1 MVYGVW
7 LCVSACVN
15 VLIPM
20 SKCVGMETI
29 PVGDVFYVPSGQ
41 TPCHSDHTHQ
51 QTITGLITNG
61 NSELMWWYM
70 CMLPNNIV

>member
-1 MVYGVW
+1 MVYVVW
-7 LCVSACVN
+7 LCICVCACVN
-15 VLIPM
+15 VLISI

-41 TPCHSDHTHQ
+41 TPCHSDQTHL

-61 NSELMWWYM
+61 NSGTDVVVHMY
-70 CMLPNNIV
+70 VT